1 MSTQIMSSVVYIA
14 EGCCVYLRSCRLGR
28 RLQDGIGVW
37 CLGID
42 DILAYAEF
50 GDRSSI
56 FGFLY
61 GVLIVVEGIGRRS
74 VNQKSANLL
83 VRAGP
88 LNAALH

>member
-1 MSTQIMSSVVYIA
+1 MSSVVYIA
-14 EGCCVYLRSCRLGR
+14 EGCYVYLKSCRLGR

-50 GDRSSI
+50 GDGSSI

-61 GVLIVVEGIGRRS
+61 GVLIVAKGIAGVLS
-74 VNQKSANLL
+74 TKSQPTSLL
-83 VRAGP
+83 G
-88 LNAALH
+88 LAL